1 MDKQYGEPTTEDDVT
16 GAVTIPDYPADK
28 EQPTITVDDPTQ
40 LPDGNTPGKTEVDVT
55 VKYPDGT
62 EDHIKVPVTVGEQAD
77 NDAYEPTTDG
87 VTKDHG
93 TPTTAD
99 DVTGSVTIPDY
110 PADKE
115 QPTITVDDETQL
127 PDGNTPGKTEVDV
140 TVKYPDGTEDH
151 IKVPVTVGEQAD
163 NDAYEPTT
171 DGVTKDH
178 GTPTTADDVT
188 GSVTIPDYPADKEQP
203 TITVDDETQLPDGN
217 TPGKTEV
224 DVTVKYPDGTED
236 HIKVPVTV
244 GEQADNDAYEPTTE
258 EVTKDYGTPTTE
270 DDVTGAVTIPNYP
283 SEKGKPTI
291 TVDDPSKLPDGN
303 TPGKTEVDVTV
314 KYPDGT
320 EDHIKVPV
328 TVGEQADN
336 DAYEPTTDG
345 VTKDHGTPTTAD
357 DVTGSVTIPDYPAE
371 KGKPTIT
378 VDDPSKLP
386 DGNTPGKTEVDVTVK
401 YPDGTEDHIKVPV
414 TVGEQADNDAYE
426 PTTEEVTKDYGT
438 PTTEDDVTGA
448 VTIPNYPA
456 EKGKPTIT
464 VDDPSKLPDGN
475 TPGKTEVDVT
485 VKYPDGTED
494 HIKVPVTVGE
504 QADNDAYEPTTDG
517 VTKDHGTPTTADDVT
532 GSVTIPDYPAE
543 KGKPTIT
550 VDDPSKLPDGNTPG
564 KTEVDV
570 TVKYPDGTED
580 HIKVPVTV
588 GEQADNDAYE
598 PTTDG
603 VTKDHGTPTTADDV
617 TGSVTIPDYPADKEQ
632 PTITVDDETQL
643 PDGNTPGKTEVD
655 VTVKYPDGTEDHIKV
670 PVTVGEQ
677 ADNDAYEPTTDGVT
691 KDHGTP
697 TTADDVTGSVTIP
710 DYPADKE
717 QPTITVDDETQ
728 LPDGNTPGKT
738 EVDVT
743 VKYPDGTEDHI
754 KVPVTVGEQADNDA
768 YEPTT
773 DGVTKDHGT
782 PTTADDVTGSVT
794 IPDYPADK
802 EQPTITVDDE
812 TQLPD
817 GNTPGKTEVDVTVKY
832 PDGTEDHIKV
842 PVTVGEQADNDAYE
856 PTTDGVTKDHGTPT
870 TADDVTGS
878 VTIPDYPADKEQ
890 PTITVD
896 DETQL
901 PDGNTPG
908 KTEVD
913 VTVKYPDGTE
923 DHIKVPVTV
932 GTDTVAPDA
941 PTVDVPEAGADTV
954 TGTGSEPGNTI
965 TVTFPDGTT
974 GTGTVGEDGSW
985 SVEVPGYRIKQ
996 R

>member
-1 MDKQYGEPTTEDDVT
+1 MYGYVVNPNGEVQNAYSSFTSPQFRSPMANSSFVPQSRPGQNLIVNPMWYNLNFALVPQNDVKIDITNYNNTTKPARPGDVAQIDLSGTQLSPLPTHIEWRDKNGNVVSKTDDITSFTDGEQKGQFTVPASAQNGDIYTVVLVTGGKDVGADSFVVGTPKDNNVYEPTTEGVDKQYGEPTTEDDVT

-40 LPDGNTPGKTEVDVT
+40 
-55 VKYPDGT
+55 
-62 EDHIKVPVTVGEQAD
+62 
-77 NDAYEPTTDG
+77 
-87 VTKDHG
+87 
-93 TPTTAD
+93 
-99 DVTGSVTIPDY
+99 
-110 PADKE
+110 
-115 QPTITVDDETQL
+115 
-127 PDGNTPGKTEVDV
+127 
-140 TVKYPDGTEDH
+140 
-151 IKVPVTVGEQAD
+151 
-163 NDAYEPTT
+163 
-171 DGVTKDH
+171 
-178 GTPTTADDVT
+178 
-188 GSVTIPDYPADKEQP
+188 
-203 TITVDDETQLPDGN
+203 
-217 TPGKTEV
+217 
-224 DVTVKYPDGTED
+224 
-236 HIKVPVTV
+236 
-244 GEQADNDAYEPTTE
+244 
-258 EVTKDYGTPTTE
+258 
-270 DDVTGAVTIPNYP
+270 
-283 SEKGKPTI
+283 
-291 TVDDPSKLPDGN
+291 
-303 TPGKTEVDVTV
+303 
-314 KYPDGT
+314 
-320 EDHIKVPV
+320 
-328 TVGEQADN
+328 
-336 DAYEPTTDG
+336 
-345 VTKDHGTPTTAD
+345 
-357 DVTGSVTIPDYPAE
+357 
-371 KGKPTIT
+371 
-378 VDDPSKLP
+378 
-386 DGNTPGKTEVDVTVK
+386 
-401 YPDGTEDHIKVPV
+401 
-414 TVGEQADNDAYE
+414 
-426 PTTEEVTKDYGT
+426 
-438 PTTEDDVTGA
+438 
-448 VTIPNYPA
+448 
-456 EKGKPTIT
+456 
-464 VDDPSKLPDGN
+464 
-475 TPGKTEVDVT
+475 
-485 VKYPDGTED
+485 
-494 HIKVPVTVGE
+494 
-504 QADNDAYEPTTDG
+504 
-517 VTKDHGTPTTADDVT
+517 
-532 GSVTIPDYPAE
+532 
-543 KGKPTIT
+543 
-550 VDDPSKLPDGNTPG
+550 LPDGNTPG

-856 PTTDGVTKDHGTPT
+856 PTTEEVTKDYGTPT
-870 TADDVTGS
+870 TEDDVTGA
-878 VTIPDYPADKEQ
+878 VTIPNYPAEKGK

-896 DETQL
+896 DPSKL

-932 GTDTVAPDA
+932 GEQADNDAYEPTTDGVTKDHGT
-941 PTVDVPEAGADTV
+941 PTTADDV
-954 TGTGSEPGNTI
+954 TGSVTI
-965 TVTFPDGTT
+965 PDYPEKRKTNNHSG
-974 GTGTVGEDGSW
+974 
-985 SVEVPGYRIKQ
+985 
-996 R
+996 

>member
-40 LPDGNTPGKTEVDVT
+40 
-55 VKYPDGT
+55 
-62 EDHIKVPVTVGEQAD
+62 
-77 NDAYEPTTDG
+77 
-87 VTKDHG
+87 
-93 TPTTAD
+93 
-99 DVTGSVTIPDY
+99 
-110 PADKE
+110 
-115 QPTITVDDETQL
+115 
-127 PDGNTPGKTEVDV
+127 
-140 TVKYPDGTEDH
+140 
-151 IKVPVTVGEQAD
+151 
-163 NDAYEPTT
+163 
-171 DGVTKDH
+171 
-178 GTPTTADDVT
+178 
-188 GSVTIPDYPADKEQP
+188 
-203 TITVDDETQLPDGN
+203 
-217 TPGKTEV
+217 
-224 DVTVKYPDGTED
+224 
-236 HIKVPVTV
+236 
-244 GEQADNDAYEPTTE
+244 
-258 EVTKDYGTPTTE
+258 
-270 DDVTGAVTIPNYP
+270 
-283 SEKGKPTI
+283 
-291 TVDDPSKLPDGN
+291 
-303 TPGKTEVDVTV
+303 
-314 KYPDGT
+314 
-320 EDHIKVPV
+320 
-328 TVGEQADN
+328 
-336 DAYEPTTDG
+336 
-345 VTKDHGTPTTAD
+345 
-357 DVTGSVTIPDYPAE
+357 
-371 KGKPTIT
+371 
-378 VDDPSKLP
+378 
-386 DGNTPGKTEVDVTVK
+386 
-401 YPDGTEDHIKVPV
+401 
-414 TVGEQADNDAYE
+414 
-426 PTTEEVTKDYGT
+426 
-438 PTTEDDVTGA
+438 
-448 VTIPNYPA
+448 
-456 EKGKPTIT
+456 
-464 VDDPSKLPDGN
+464 
-475 TPGKTEVDVT
+475 
-485 VKYPDGTED
+485 
-494 HIKVPVTVGE
+494 
-504 QADNDAYEPTTDG
+504 
-517 VTKDHGTPTTADDVT
+517 
-532 GSVTIPDYPAE
+532 
-543 KGKPTIT
+543 
-550 VDDPSKLPDGNTPG
+550 LPDGNTPG

-856 PTTDGVTKDHGTPT
+856 PTTEEVTKDYGTPT
-870 TADDVTGS
+870 TEDDVTGA
-878 VTIPDYPADKEQ
+878 VTIPNYPAENQ
-890 PTITVD
+890 QSQWMIQVNYQTVIH
-896 DETQL
+896 Q
-901 PDGNTPG
+901 
-908 KTEVD
+908 
-913 VTVKYPDGTE
+913 VKQ
-923 DHIKVPVTV
+923 K
-932 GTDTVAPDA
+932 
-941 PTVDVPEAGADTV
+941 
-954 TGTGSEPGNTI
+954 
-965 TVTFPDGTT
+965 
-974 GTGTVGEDGSW
+974 
-985 SVEVPGYRIKQ
+985 
-996 R
+996 

>member
-1 MDKQYGEPTTEDDVT
+1 MGVKPSSDYMTTSKDQWIHDTQGPISNPAVNTKAKNTVSGQVWLETGTGVDLANSATGPNLSGNDKVAPGYTVVMSSLTSEGIQAYKAVDSLPESERADVARVLLSDHPEYISATVYGETDANGRYTLRFPDGTLNDKYMYGYVVNPNGEVQNAYSSFTSPQFRSPMANSSFVPQSRPGQNLIVNPMWYNLNFALVPQNDVKIDITNYNNTTKPARPGDVAQIDLSGTQLSPLPTHIEWRDKNGNVVSKTDDITSFTDGEQKGQFTVPASAQNGDIYTVVLVTGGKDVGADSFVVGTPKDNNVYEPTTEGVDKQYGEPTTEDDVT

-40 LPDGNTPGKTEVDVT
+40 
-55 VKYPDGT
+55 
-62 EDHIKVPVTVGEQAD
+62 
-77 NDAYEPTTDG
+77 
-87 VTKDHG
+87 
-93 TPTTAD
+93 
-99 DVTGSVTIPDY
+99 
-110 PADKE
+110 
-115 QPTITVDDETQL
+115 
-127 PDGNTPGKTEVDV
+127 
-140 TVKYPDGTEDH
+140 
-151 IKVPVTVGEQAD
+151 
-163 NDAYEPTT
+163 
-171 DGVTKDH
+171 
-178 GTPTTADDVT
+178 
-188 GSVTIPDYPADKEQP
+188 
-203 TITVDDETQLPDGN
+203 
-217 TPGKTEV
+217 
-224 DVTVKYPDGTED
+224 
-236 HIKVPVTV
+236 
-244 GEQADNDAYEPTTE
+244 
-258 EVTKDYGTPTTE
+258 
-270 DDVTGAVTIPNYP
+270 
-283 SEKGKPTI
+283 
-291 TVDDPSKLPDGN
+291 
-303 TPGKTEVDVTV
+303 
-314 KYPDGT
+314 
-320 EDHIKVPV
+320 
-328 TVGEQADN
+328 
-336 DAYEPTTDG
+336 
-345 VTKDHGTPTTAD
+345 
-357 DVTGSVTIPDYPAE
+357 
-371 KGKPTIT
+371 
-378 VDDPSKLP
+378 
-386 DGNTPGKTEVDVTVK
+386 
-401 YPDGTEDHIKVPV
+401 
-414 TVGEQADNDAYE
+414 
-426 PTTEEVTKDYGT
+426 
-438 PTTEDDVTGA
+438 
-448 VTIPNYPA
+448 
-456 EKGKPTIT
+456 
-464 VDDPSKLPDGN
+464 
-475 TPGKTEVDVT
+475 
-485 VKYPDGTED
+485 
-494 HIKVPVTVGE
+494 
-504 QADNDAYEPTTDG
+504 
-517 VTKDHGTPTTADDVT
+517 
-532 GSVTIPDYPAE
+532 
-543 KGKPTIT
+543 
-550 VDDPSKLPDGNTPG
+550 LPDGNTPG

-856 PTTDGVTKDHGTPT
+856 PTTEEVTKDYGTPT
-870 TADDVTGS
+870 TEDDVTGA
-878 VTIPDYPADKEQ
+878 VTIPNYPAEKGK

-896 DETQL
+896 DPSKL
-901 PDGNTPG
+901 PDGNTP
-908 KTEVD
+908 
-913 VTVKYPDGTE
+913 
-923 DHIKVPVTV
+923 
-932 GTDTVAPDA
+932 
-941 PTVDVPEAGADTV
+941 
-954 TGTGSEPGNTI
+954 
-965 TVTFPDGTT
+965 
-974 GTGTVGEDGSW
+974 
-985 SVEVPGYRIKQ
+985 
-996 R
+996 

>member
-1 MDKQYGEPTTEDDVT
+1 MYGYVVNPNGEVQNAYSSFTSPQFRSPMANSSFVPQSRPGQNLIVNPMWYNLNFALVPQNDVKIDITNYNNTTKPARPGDVAQIDLSGTQLSPLPTHIEWRDKNGNVVSKTDDITSFTDGEQKGQFTVPASAQNGDIYTVVLVTGGKDVGADSFVVGTPKDNNVYEPTTEGVDKQYGEPTTEDDVT

-40 LPDGNTPGKTEVDVT
+40 
-55 VKYPDGT
+55 
-62 EDHIKVPVTVGEQAD
+62 
-77 NDAYEPTTDG
+77 
-87 VTKDHG
+87 
-93 TPTTAD
+93 
-99 DVTGSVTIPDY
+99 
-110 PADKE
+110 
-115 QPTITVDDETQL
+115 
-127 PDGNTPGKTEVDV
+127 
-140 TVKYPDGTEDH
+140 
-151 IKVPVTVGEQAD
+151 
-163 NDAYEPTT
+163 
-171 DGVTKDH
+171 
-178 GTPTTADDVT
+178 
-188 GSVTIPDYPADKEQP
+188 
-203 TITVDDETQLPDGN
+203 
-217 TPGKTEV
+217 
-224 DVTVKYPDGTED
+224 
-236 HIKVPVTV
+236 
-244 GEQADNDAYEPTTE
+244 
-258 EVTKDYGTPTTE
+258 
-270 DDVTGAVTIPNYP
+270 
-283 SEKGKPTI
+283 
-291 TVDDPSKLPDGN
+291 
-303 TPGKTEVDVTV
+303 
-314 KYPDGT
+314 
-320 EDHIKVPV
+320 
-328 TVGEQADN
+328 
-336 DAYEPTTDG
+336 
-345 VTKDHGTPTTAD
+345 
-357 DVTGSVTIPDYPAE
+357 
-371 KGKPTIT
+371 
-378 VDDPSKLP
+378 
-386 DGNTPGKTEVDVTVK
+386 
-401 YPDGTEDHIKVPV
+401 
-414 TVGEQADNDAYE
+414 
-426 PTTEEVTKDYGT
+426 
-438 PTTEDDVTGA
+438 
-448 VTIPNYPA
+448 
-456 EKGKPTIT
+456 
-464 VDDPSKLPDGN
+464 
-475 TPGKTEVDVT
+475 
-485 VKYPDGTED
+485 
-494 HIKVPVTVGE
+494 
-504 QADNDAYEPTTDG
+504 
-517 VTKDHGTPTTADDVT
+517 
-532 GSVTIPDYPAE
+532 
-543 KGKPTIT
+543 
-550 VDDPSKLPDGNTPG
+550 LPDGNTPG

-856 PTTDGVTKDHGTPT
+856 PTTEEVTKDYGTPT
-870 TADDVTGS
+870 TEDDVTGA
-878 VTIPDYPADKEQ
+878 VTIPNYPAEKGK

-896 DETQL
+896 DPSKL

-932 GTDTVAPDA
+932 GEQADNDAYEPTTDGVTKDHGT
-941 PTVDVPEAGADTV
+941 PTTADDV
-954 TGTGSEPGNTI
+954 TGSVTIPDYPAEKGKPTI
-965 TVTFPDGTT
+965 TVDDPSKLPDGNTPGKTEVDVTVKYPDGTEDHIKVPV
-974 GTGTVGEDGSW
+974 TVGEQAIMMLMNQQQM
-985 SVEVPGYRIKQ
+985 V
-996 R
+996 

>member
-203 TITVDDETQLPDGN
+203 TITVDDETQ
-217 TPGKTEV
+217 
-224 DVTVKYPDGTED
+224 
-236 HIKVPVTV
+236 
-244 GEQADNDAYEPTTE
+244 
-258 EVTKDYGTPTTE
+258 
-270 DDVTGAVTIPNYP
+270 
-283 SEKGKPTI
+283 
-291 TVDDPSKLPDGN
+291 
-303 TPGKTEVDVTV
+303 
-314 KYPDGT
+314 
-320 EDHIKVPV
+320 
-328 TVGEQADN
+328 
-336 DAYEPTTDG
+336 
-345 VTKDHGTPTTAD
+345 
-357 DVTGSVTIPDYPAE
+357 
-371 KGKPTIT
+371 
-378 VDDPSKLP
+378 LP

-932 GTDTVAPDA
+932 GEQADNDA
-941 PTVDVPEAGADTV
+941 YEPTTEEVTKDYGTPTTEDDV
-954 TGTGSEPGNTI
+954 TGAVTIPNYPSEKENQQSQWMI
-965 TVTFPDGTT
+965 QVNYQTVIHQ
-974 GTGTVGEDGSW
+974 V
-985 SVEVPGYRIKQ
+985 KQ
-996 R
+996 K

>member
-244 GEQADNDAYEPTTE
+244 GEQADNDAYEPTTDGVTKDHGTPTTADDVTGSVTIPDYPADKEQPTITVDDETQLPDGNTPGKTEVDVTVKYPDGTEDHIKVPVTVGEQADNDAYEPTTE

-283 SEKGKPTI
+283 AEKGKPTI

-357 DVTGSVTIPDYPAE
+357 DVTGSVTIPD
-371 KGKPTIT
+371 
-378 VDDPSKLP
+378 
-386 DGNTPGKTEVDVTVK
+386 
-401 YPDGTEDHIKVPV
+401 
-414 TVGEQADNDAYE
+414 
-426 PTTEEVTKDYGT
+426 
-438 PTTEDDVTGA
+438 
-448 VTIPNYPA
+448 YPA

-985 SVEVPGYRIKQ
+985 V
-996 R
+996 